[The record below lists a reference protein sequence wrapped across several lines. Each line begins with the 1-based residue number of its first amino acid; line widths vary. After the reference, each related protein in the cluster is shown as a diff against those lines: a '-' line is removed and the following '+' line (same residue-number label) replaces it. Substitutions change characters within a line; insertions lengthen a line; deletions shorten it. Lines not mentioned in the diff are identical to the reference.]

1 LTIDVGRICGELWVS
16 VKAVVLIFD
25 AAGDVGEPVAIIAPR
40 CCFGEDFWSMSL
52 LTLQSNVND
61 STIDGCIE
69 ASAGAMIEHCLD
81 FSRCGRALR
90 GRLDTMSNSTI
101 SAKSVEP
108 FVVRVACENRH
119 VRVVDDVAEASVV
132 ESLLTLE
139 NAFGLPSARQTSTQ
153 VHAVF
158 DDGRFE
164 VAISW
169 ASLHFSRN
177 ADGRVDVWTPRWP
190 SGWVAGKLSIASR

>member
-1 LTIDVGRICGELWVS
+1 
-16 VKAVVLIFD
+16 
-25 AAGDVGEPVAIIAPR
+25 
-40 CCFGEDFWSMSL
+40 MSL
-52 LTLQSNVND
+52 LTLQCDVND
-61 STIDGCIE
+61 STVDGGIE

-81 FSRCGRALR
+81 FSRCGGALR
-90 GRLDTMSNSTI
+90 GSLDTVSNSTI
-101 SAKSVEP
+101 GAKSVEP

-119 VRVVDDVAEASVV
+119 VGVVNDVAEASVV

-139 NAFGLPSARQTSTQ
+139 NAFGLPSARQTGTQ

-164 VAISW
+164 IAISW
-169 ASLHFSRN
+169 TSLHFSRN

-190 SGWVAGKLSIASR
+190 RGWVAGELSIACR

>member
-1 LTIDVGRICGELWVS
+1 
-16 VKAVVLIFD
+16 
-25 AAGDVGEPVAIIAPR
+25 
-40 CCFGEDFWSMSL
+40 MSL
-52 LTLQSNVND
+52 LTLQSNVDD
-61 STIDGCIE
+61 STVDGCIE
-69 ASAGAMIEHCLD
+69 ASAGAMIEHCFD

-90 GRLDTMSNSTI
+90 GSLDTVSNSSI

-119 VRVVDDVAEASVV
+119 VGVVNDVAEASVV

-158 DDGRFE
+158 DDRRFE

-169 ASLHFSRN
+169 ASLHFSWN
-177 ADGRVDVWTPRWP
+177 TDWWVDVWTPRWP
-190 SGWVAGKLSIASR
+190 RGWVAGELSITSR

>member
-1 LTIDVGRICGELWVS
+1 
-16 VKAVVLIFD
+16 
-25 AAGDVGEPVAIIAPR
+25 
-40 CCFGEDFWSMSL
+40 MSL
-52 LTLQSNVND
+52 LTLQSNVDN
-61 STIDGCIE
+61 STVDGCIE
-69 ASAGAMIEHCLD
+69 TSAGTMIELCFD
-81 FSRCGRALR
+81 FSRCSGALR
-90 GRLDTMSNSTI
+90 GSLDTVSNSTI

-119 VRVVDDVAEASVV
+119 VGVVNDVAEASVV

-158 DDGRFE
+158 NDGRFE

-169 ASLHFSRN
+169 TSLHFSRN
-177 ADGRVDVWTPRWP
+177 TDWWVDVWTPRWP
-190 SGWVAGKLSIASR
+190 RGWVAGELSIASR